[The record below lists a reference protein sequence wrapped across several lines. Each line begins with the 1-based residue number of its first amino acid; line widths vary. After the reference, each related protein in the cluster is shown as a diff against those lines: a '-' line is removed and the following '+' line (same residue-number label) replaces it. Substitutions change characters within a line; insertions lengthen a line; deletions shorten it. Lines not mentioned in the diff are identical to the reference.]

1 MKLEITNIGQSINL
15 SNDKL
20 DNFIIIN
27 DGKLTIKVT
36 EEDIQNILLLSKGGP
51 IVEEER
57 PAKKDIIDE
66 NLYVDPTEVSETPD
80 EQLIS
85 PTNTEEV
92 YDEDGFF
99 QG

>member
-20 DNFIIIN
+20 NNFIIIN

-57 PAKKDIIDE
+57 SAKKDIIDKD
-66 NLYVDPTEVSETPD
+66 LYVDPTEVSETPD
-80 EQLIS
+80 EQLVS